1 MGRRGRGEF
10 DLCDVGGNGGIQVG
24 NHLLAGIS
32 RRSLLPRQ
40 HLPQAHRGASVQS
53 ARLER
58 PVLPIEFKP
67 KHSR

>member
-10 DLCDVGGNGGIQVG
+10 DLGDVGGNGGIQAG

-53 ARLER
+53 ARL
-58 PVLPIEFKP
+58 
-67 KHSR
+67 